1 MDNPRVPRFGLGI
14 YWPDD
19 YTDYLVHF
27 HEPFEVFRLE
37 LDREG
42 PMIFW
47 VAPDSP
53 YETMSD
59 ETFETFA
66 RAARR
71 HLGIEEIVEL
81 GTSRQVDLRVTEVP
95 FPPILMVSNREE
107 KFHAIVG
114 LGAEPFTAVLSADEA
129 EPLIADV
136 DLHFESQSP
145 GIGNELSEYA
155 ESFYNEFYDRQDFLD
170 KKGDPQQPGQGGT
183 GGRERRGGDHDRFS
197 RN

>member
-1 MDNPRVPRFGLGI
+1 MDTPRAPQFGLGI

-47 VAPDSP
+47 IAPDSP
-53 YETMSD
+53 YESMSD
-59 ETFETFA
+59 EKFEEFV
-66 RAARR
+66 RAARK
-71 HLGIEEIVEL
+71 HLGVEELVEL
-81 GTSRQVDLRVTEVP
+81 GTNRQVELRVTEVP
-95 FPPILMVSNREE
+95 FPPLLMVSNRAE

-114 LGAEPFTAVLSADEA
+114 LGEEPFTAYIAADES
-129 EPLIADV
+129 EPLISSV
-136 DLHFESQSP
+136 ELGFESEAP
-145 GIGNELSEYA
+145 GLTNELGEYA
-155 ESFYNEFYDRQDFLD
+155 ETYYNEFYDRQDVLD
-170 KKGDPQQPGQGGT
+170 KKNEKQGG
-183 GGRERRGGDHDRFS
+183 GKERRGGEHGYS